1 MTAGHASAPSTP
13 GDHRPRVALVTGSSR
28 GLGRATA
35 LELAARGHVVAVHY
49 LRSQGPAA
57 EVVAEIEAA
66 GGSAAAFGA
75 DVAEADDCV
84 RLLTEVGEALG
95 PVEVLVNNAGITR
108 DTLAMRMKD
117 DDWQA
122 VLDTNLSGAFRLAR
136 GVLRGMLKARWG
148 RIVNVA
154 SVVALMGNPGQANY
168 VASKA
173 GLIGLSK
180 SLARE
185 VSGRGVTVNAV
196 APGFI
201 ESDMTDA
208 LSEDLKR
215 SYLAQIPAGRF
226 GSAGDVAKAVA
237 FLASDDA
244 AYVTGQTLTVDGGLV
259 MS

>member
-1 MTAGHASAPSTP
+1 MSDPDPTP
-13 GDHRPRVALVTGSSR
+13 GRVALVTGSSR

-35 LELAARGHVVAVHY
+35 LELAARGHRVAVHY
-49 LRSQGPAA
+49 VRSEGPAA
-57 EVVAEIEAA
+57 EVVAAIEAA
-66 GGSAAAFGA
+66 GGQAAAFGA
-75 DVAEADDCV
+75 DVARAEDCS
-84 RLLTEVGEALG
+84 RLLDEVQERLG
-95 PVEVLVNNAGITR
+95 RIEVLVNNAGVTR

-117 DDWQA
+117 EDWQA
-122 VLDTNLSGAFRLAR
+122 VIDTNLTGAFRLAR

-154 SVVALMGNPGQANY
+154 SVVALMGNAGQANY

-173 GLIGLSK
+173 GLIGLTK

-201 ESDMTDA
+201 ASDMTEG
-208 LSEDLKR
+208 LSDELR
-215 SYLAQIPAGRF
+215 ERYLAQIPAGRF
-226 GSAGDVAKAVA
+226 GDPADVARAVA

-244 AYVTGQTLTVDGGLV
+244 AYVTGHTLTVDGG
-259 MS
+259 MSMQ

>member
-1 MTAGHASAPSTP
+1 MSRQAASDAAPA
-13 GDHRPRVALVTGSSR
+13 RVALVTGSSR

-35 LELAARGHVVAVHY
+35 LELAARGHVVGVHY
-49 LRSQGPAA
+49 VRGEGPALDT
-57 EVVAEIEAA
+57 VAEIEAA
-66 GGSAAAFGA
+66 GGRAAAFGA
-75 DVAEADDCV
+75 DVASPDDCA
-84 RLLTEVGEALG
+84 RLLAEATERLG
-95 PVEVLVNNAGITR
+95 RIDVLVNNAGITR

-122 VLDTNLSGAFRLAR
+122 VLDTNLSGSFRLAR

-154 SVVALMGNPGQANY
+154 SVVALMGNAGQANY

-173 GLIGLSK
+173 GLIGLTK

-201 ESDMTDA
+201 ASDMTA
-208 LSEDLKR
+208 GLSDELR
-215 SYLAQIPAGRF
+215 ERYLGQIPAGRF
-226 GSAGDVAKAVA
+226 GEPGDVAKAVA

-259 MS
+259 MQ